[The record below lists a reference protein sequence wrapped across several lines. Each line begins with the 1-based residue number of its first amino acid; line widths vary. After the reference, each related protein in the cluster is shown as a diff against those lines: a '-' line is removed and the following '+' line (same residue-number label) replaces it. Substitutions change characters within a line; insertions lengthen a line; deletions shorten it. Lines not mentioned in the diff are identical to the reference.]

1 MRLAVALWTLV
12 AAAIL
17 GSWWWLGRAV
27 PMPASPFA
35 AAEKLHCVSYTPFRD
50 GQTPLDASTRID
62 PAAIEDDFAR
72 LALVTDCVRT
82 YSTDLG
88 LDRVAEI
95 AGRHDLTVIQGLWLG
110 REPERNR
117 REIETVVGLAR
128 QYPTVIRAIIVGNE
142 VLLRGELSATAI
154 AAIVRRVKQEV
165 AVPVTYADVWEFWLR
180 NRELADAVDFVTIHI
195 LPYWEDVPIPA
206 ERAAAHVA
214 RIRAVAAQA
223 FAGKDILI
231 GEVGWPSAGR
241 MREGALPS
249 PVEQARVLHDVIA
262 LAKRDGFDVNII
274 EAFDQ
279 PWKRQLEGTVG
290 GYWGLFDADYR
301 VAKFAWGRPV
311 TNHPHWL
318 VQAMAGMEFAAAI
331 FLVAGFAG
339 RAKPLDGTS
348 KPARWFAIAVLAL
361 PAGMLIGLAAED
373 AAIQSFGF
381 GDWVRSFAMLAIAI
395 AAPIGGAAALV
406 RRIPVPAFAC
416 VLARGHRPP
425 AGRLAYGLGLLL
437 VVLTVVALQV
447 ALGLVFDPRYRDFP
461 FAALGAGLAPF
472 LILAQTQERRA
483 GPRGVA
489 ETVMAVLLGASAAYI
504 VFNEG
509 FANWQALCLAAVLA
523 GLTMTLLRSRDAP
536 G

>member
-262 LAKRDGFDVNII
+262 LAKR
-274 EAFDQ
+274 
-279 PWKRQLEGTVG
+279 
-290 GYWGLFDADYR
+290 
-301 VAKFAWGRPV
+301 
-311 TNHPHWL
+311 
-318 VQAMAGMEFAAAI
+318 
-331 FLVAGFAG
+331 
-339 RAKPLDGTS
+339 
-348 KPARWFAIAVLAL
+348 
-361 PAGMLIGLAAED
+361 
-373 AAIQSFGF
+373 
-381 GDWVRSFAMLAIAI
+381 
-395 AAPIGGAAALV
+395 
-406 RRIPVPAFAC
+406 
-416 VLARGHRPP
+416 
-425 AGRLAYGLGLLL
+425 
-437 VVLTVVALQV
+437 
-447 ALGLVFDPRYRDFP
+447 
-461 FAALGAGLAPF
+461 
-472 LILAQTQERRA
+472 
-483 GPRGVA
+483 
-489 ETVMAVLLGASAAYI
+489 
-504 VFNEG
+504 
-509 FANWQALCLAAVLA
+509 
-523 GLTMTLLRSRDAP
+523 
-536 G
+536 

>member
-50 GQTPLDASTRID
+50 GETPLDPSTRID

-165 AVPVTYADVWEFWLR
+165 
-180 NRELADAVDFVTIHI
+180 
-195 LPYWEDVPIPA
+195 
-206 ERAAAHVA
+206 
-214 RIRAVAAQA
+214 
-223 FAGKDILI
+223 LI